1 MSNERKYNRAENHFF
16 FRLLNVQIL
25 LLAFEAKL
33 MLRGKHQIYYTDLWK
48 GTELHVGF
56 VLKIERHTVL
66 KQDAYLG

>member
-33 MLRGKHQIYYTDLWK
+33 MLRGKHQQFVITQIYGKEQSYMW
-48 GTELHVGF
+48 
-56 VLKIERHTVL
+56 VLF
-66 KQDAYLG
+66 